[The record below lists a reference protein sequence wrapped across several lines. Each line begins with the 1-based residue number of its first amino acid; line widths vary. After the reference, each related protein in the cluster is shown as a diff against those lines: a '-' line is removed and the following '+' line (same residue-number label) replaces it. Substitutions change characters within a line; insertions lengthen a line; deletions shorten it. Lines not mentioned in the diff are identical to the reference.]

1 MPDYKSKYCKFK
13 FKSIFIGGIA
23 MKKFIIGLFTGIII
37 LPACESLLELFMLYV
52 EKWKIKPTT
61 TINEWNKKN
70 MVESGEGEVSNVI
83 GFQYEPQEEYLDDD
97 DYDE

>member
-13 FKSIFIGGIA
+13 FKSIFIGGVA
-23 MKKFIIGLFTGIII
+23 MKKFMIGLFTGIII

-52 EKWKIKPTT
+52 EKWKIKPTNV
-61 TINEWNKKN
+61 INEWNKKN

-83 GFQYEPQEEYLDDD
+83 GFEYTPQEEYDDD

>member
-1 MPDYKSKYCKFK
+1 
-13 FKSIFIGGIA
+13 

>member
-1 MPDYKSKYCKFK
+1 
-13 FKSIFIGGIA
+13 

-52 EKWKIKPTT
+52 EKWKIKPTNV
-61 TINEWNKKN
+61 INEWNKKN
-70 MVESGEGEVSNVI
+70 MIDSGEGEVSNVI
-83 GFQYEPQEEYLDDD
+83 GFEYTPQEEYDDD